1 MDEELADAIEYLQV
15 RERQVQA
22 QIASLNAGL
31 KKLHDALVALGVE
44 PRLDRDHG
52 LQRTDDESTTV
63 SDEGES
69 KTPDATPAP
78 GANPGRYGRPVR
90 AIVQAILE
98 AENRWWTSAEVQE
111 AVRAEVGPE
120 RVDKRLQ
127 ATVRTAL
134 WTLRKH
140 GQSTK
145 DGEGRHLA
153 ARWRLTDTESP
164 VAAGVSG
171 TAPASGL
178 GGEYHEAQNSHHQ
191 DLFRGSGDHHSSG
204 APVARG

>member
-1 MDEELADAIEYLQV
+1 VDEELADAIEYLQV
-15 RERQVQA
+15 RERQVRA

-44 PRLDRDHG
+44 PQLDRDHG
-52 LQRTDDESTTV
+52 LQHTNDESTTV

-90 AIVQAILE
+90 AIVQGILE
-98 AENRWWTSAEVQE
+98 AENRWWTSAEVQR

-120 RVDKRLQ
+120 RVDERLQ

-140 GQSTK
+140 GQSEK

-153 ARWRLTDTESP
+153 AKWLTDAETP
-164 VAAGVSG
+164 ADTGVSG
-171 TAPASGL
+171 TTPTSGP
-178 GGEYHEAQNSHHQ
+178 GGDDDQAQAQ
-191 DLFRGSGDHHSSG
+191 DHRHDLHGRNGVHLDRTPVGS
-204 APVARG
+204 